1 MAANNK
7 ITIET
12 KRCIFVDEYIYFSN
26 YYLKSKISEVTG
38 PVNKIKFD
46 ETEFM
51 NKTMIQ
57 DENKKKVPNQL
68 EVTLPNPLDLNESLY
83 SKVNISDN
91 TININVAENEIL
103 ELKIFKDHN
112 QIKQFLQF
120 DGWWCPE
127 AEHTDFDERV
137 KPESTDVMPSAPL
150 QPAATGSQTAATGSQ
165 TAPAEPGWFSN
176 LLPSWVQQPAQP
188 SAQQLGQQSGQPSA
202 PQSGQPSAPQS
213 GQPSVQPLGQPSA
226 QPSAQQIGGG
236 TKQTRSTRNHKNRKS
251 KKN

>member
-1 MAANNK
+1 MAANNE
-7 ITIET
+7 ITLER

-26 YYLKSKISEVTG
+26 YYLKSKISEANVSVNS
-38 PVNKIKFD
+38 VNKIKFD
-46 ETEFM
+46 TTEFM

-57 DENKKKVPNQL
+57 DENKKTVSNQL

-103 ELKIFKDHN
+103 ELKILELKIFKDID
-112 QIKQFLQF
+112 QIRQFLQF

-137 KPESTDVMPSAPL
+137 KPASTDSVPSEPSQAGGTVSQPVVTGSPSAAAAT
-150 QPAATGSQTAATGSQ
+150 QPAATGSQPAAAG
-165 TAPAEPGWFSN
+165 AGWFS
-176 LLPSWVQQPAQP
+176 WVPGL
-188 SAQQLGQQSGQPSA
+188 SQQSG
-202 PQSGQPSAPQS
+202 PQSG
-213 GQPSVQPLGQPSA
+213 